1 MGTPA
6 PLASRT
12 YFANLIVLITLIQGS
27 MALPRPVCTFIL
39 PSTTSPLITDVPAN
53 GNSASRAKHEDP
65 GHYVCAPTSPPRGL
79 LVFVP
84 GLAATD
90 YTLFARASSETGLAV
105 VVISSEAC
113 SLSCCGPAS
122 SLNCSATDP
131 ASAKAVQECYHN
143 DRLMH
148 LVGKGG
154 GAHENPA
161 HYPTINQSNSIVG
174 RTKALLSY
182 LSHSGNKT
190 FLPFGDFLHNTTG
203 ELVWTNTTVAG
214 HSCASYYPIL
224 MAARFPVQRMVMTG
238 GAGGSL
244 VGFDLQ
250 LQLPKESIYGFVMS
264 TPDCGDATKGSECA
278 RRCAAC
284 DASGATPCT
293 YAQNEVDYDMLG
305 LPGQAGVKA
314 SILSSISPN
323 DTTALA
329 TALGGARQLFD
340 RDVCVYPGRPI
351 MTHLCQICDL
361 QTHIDAK
368 DRPVLAPVWRYL
380 VANQMRPSATAMAH
394 NVTCNDT
401 ARGNGG

>member
-1 MGTPA
+1 MTPV
-6 PLASRT
+6 
-12 YFANLIVLITLIQGS
+12 VLIALIHGS
-27 MALPRPVCTFIL
+27 TASSPTVCTFVL

-53 GNSASRAKHEDP
+53 GNSASRAKHKDP
-65 GHYVCAPTSPPRGL
+65 GHYVCVPTSRPRGL

-90 YTLFARASSETGLAV
+90 YTLFARASAETGLAV
-105 VVISSEAC
+105 AVISSESC
-113 SLSCCGPAS
+113 SLSCCGSAS

-131 ASAKAVQECYHN
+131 ASVKAVQECYHN

-154 GAHENPA
+154 GAPNNPA
-161 HYPTINQSNSIVG
+161 HYPTINQTNSIVG

-182 LSHSGNKT
+182 LSHSANKT
-190 FLPFGDFLHNTTG
+190 FLPFGDFLNKSTG

-214 HSCASYYPIL
+214 HSCASYYPII

-250 LQLPKESIYGFVMS
+250 LQLPKESMYGFVMS
-264 TPDCGDATKGSECA
+264 TPDCGDATAGSECA
-278 RRCAAC
+278 RRCANC
-284 DASGATPCT
+284 EASGFTPCT
-293 YAQNEVDYDMLG
+293 YAQNEVDYDTLG

-314 SILSSISPN
+314 SILARIHPN
-323 DTTALA
+323 DTAALA
-329 TALGGARQLFD
+329 SALGGARQLFD
-340 RDVCVYPGRPI
+340 RDVCVYPGRVI

-368 DRPVLAPVWRYL
+368 GRPVLAPVWKYL
-380 VANQMRPSATAMAH
+380 VANQMSPSPTAMAH
-394 NVTCNDT
+394 NVTCNDS
-401 ARGNGG
+401 AMVDEYVYGYE